1 MDLLRAKEIL
11 DSENKI
17 NVELNGERIWIDSID
32 TESNTAKVHKEHQ
45 PEDMKFVPLEELH
58 EV

>member
-17 NVELNGERIWIDSID
+17 NVEVNGQRVWIDSVD
-32 TESNTAKVHKEHQ
+32 TESRTAKVHVEHK
-45 PEDMKFVPLEELH
+45 PEEMRFVPLEELH